1 MRALVGSEG
10 STGAVNGARKEMLAK
25 LRAESGTSSRSAEE
39 ITVLMVLLVVSR
51 GWLASEGPRSL
62 TSTDSCTHFGLSVTA
77 RLGSLPTATT
87 AAALFPAKPQTP
99 TVSVSDH

>member
-25 LRAESGTSSRSAEE
+25 LRAESGTSSRSAEV

-62 TSTDSCTHFGLSVTA
+62 TSTDSCTDFGLRVTA
-77 RLGSLPTATT
+77 RVGWLLTATT
-87 AAALFPAKPQTP
+87 TAAVFPAKPLAS
-99 TVSVSDH
+99 TVTV